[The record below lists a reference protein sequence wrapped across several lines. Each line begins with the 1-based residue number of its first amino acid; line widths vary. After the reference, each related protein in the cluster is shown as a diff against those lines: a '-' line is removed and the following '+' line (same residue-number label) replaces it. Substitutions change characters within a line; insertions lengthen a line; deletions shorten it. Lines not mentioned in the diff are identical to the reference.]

1 MPLNVKDAYEELLED
16 VGERLSFASFAF
28 LLIMLAAG
36 GIWSFSKY
44 LSLGTSRAP
53 IENSYEWII
62 VWDKDDYHEEIAKD
76 DPTLD

>member
-1 MPLNVKDAYEELLED
+1 MPLNVKEAYKELLED
-16 VGERLSFASFAF
+16 PGERLSFAGLAF

-36 GIWSFSKY
+36 GIWSSSKII
-44 LSLGTSRAP
+44 SLGTLKAP

-62 VWDKDDYHEEIAKD
+62 VWDKDDYHEEIVKD